1 MNLLRNRNGMEVCI
15 TRVPGGW
22 VYTIYSHVHPD
33 SYHVSIVFVPF
44 HNEFQTA
51 DEEASRFQEGAS
63 SEA

>member
-1 MNLLRNRNGMEVCI
+1 MEVCI